1 MSFTSRDWKT
11 AFSRGQLKRA
21 SLCHGEII
29 MDIPYTLQTPSEKVI
44 NEIKYFAA
52 FSALKR
58 LLEQKKITLENCRL
72 ANVAIAEKYGVSQLH
87 I

>member
-1 MSFTSRDWKT
+1 M
-11 AFSRGQLKRA
+11 A
-21 SLCHGEII
+21 
-29 MDIPYTLQTPSEKVI
+29 IPYTLQTPSEKVI

-58 LLEQKKITLENCRL
+58 LLEQKKITLENCQL
-72 ANVAIAEKYGVSQLH
+72 ANVAIAEKYGVLQCH

>member
-1 MSFTSRDWKT
+1 MNFTSKVWKI
-11 AFSRGQLKRA
+11 AFSRGRLGRA
-21 SLCHGEII
+21 SVCHGEIF

-58 LLEQKKITLENCRL
+58 LLEQKKITLEYCRQ
-72 ANVAIAEKYGVSQLH
+72 ANVAIAEKYGVSQFN

>member
-1 MSFTSRDWKT
+1 M
-11 AFSRGQLKRA
+11 A
-21 SLCHGEII
+21 
-29 MDIPYTLQTPSEKVI
+29 IPYTLQTPSEKVI

-58 LLEQKKITLENCRL
+58 LLEQEKITLENCQL
-72 ANVAIAEKYGVSQLH
+72 ANVAIAEKYGVLEYY